1 MFQSFII
8 FIVTFIISFLG
19 SIHPGLVN
27 VAVVRTTLARGLR
40 AGLWVGVGG
49 SLPELIYGW
58 LAVAGVL
65 FFEQHPQVYQW
76 MRIAIVPLLIVMGVL
91 TIIQKPKP
99 PQESAVPSDGMSMSK
114 GFLLGMVNPQLLPFW
129 TVMVFNYQGF
139 KYLKISS
146 YVHQT
151 AFVAGAALGAF
162 GVLWVYAQIAHRNR
176 NFIFENLSPRQL
188 NWAIGLAMI
197 GMGLY
202 EWLRQVL

>member
-1 MFQSFII
+1 
-8 FIVTFIISFLG
+8 
-19 SIHPGLVN
+19 
-27 VAVVRTTLARGLR
+27 
-40 AGLWVGVGG
+40 
-49 SLPELIYGW
+49 
-58 LAVAGVL
+58 
-65 FFEQHPQVYQW
+65 
-76 MRIAIVPLLIVMGVL
+76 
-91 TIIQKPKP
+91 
-99 PQESAVPSDGMSMSK
+99 
-114 GFLLGMVNPQLLPFW
+114 LGMVNPQLLPFW